1 MTLNDTFQTIYYI
14 NLDARVD
21 RKAHIEKQLSDN
33 GIVAQRF
40 PAVDAKAEMI
50 SGVRACQESHK
61 KAIEQSTGNV
71 FIFEDDAVLSKFYK
85 DEIGQILSDLPPVW
99 DFFFLG
105 ANHRSKPIHYKGNL
119 QQAKEPYCTHA
130 YGISEK
136 FKPILL
142 KWIEQ
147 NENAIDALYAW
158 LTESGK
164 CWAYCAYPILAWQMP
179 NHSNI
184 EGREMDYSFMVPERE
199 LL

>member
-1 MTLNDTFQTIYYI
+1 MTLNDTFQTVLYI
-14 NLDARVD
+14 NLSARVD

-33 GIVAQRF
+33 GIVAKRF
-40 PAVDAKAEMI
+40 EAVDAKAEMI
-50 SGVRACQESHK
+50 SGVKACQESHK

-85 DEIGQILSDLPPVW
+85 GEISDILNALPPVW
-99 DFFFLG
+99 DLFFLG
-105 ANHRSKPIHYKGNL
+105 ANHRAKPEPFNRNL
-119 QQAKEPYCTHA
+119 HQAKEPYCTHA
-130 YGISEK
+130 YGVSEN

-147 NENAIDALYAW
+147 NPNAIDALYAW

-164 CWAYCAYPILAWQMP
+164 CLAYCAYPVLAWQMP

-184 EGREMDYSFMVPERE
+184 EGRKMDYGFMVPGRE
-199 LL
+199 L